1 MKEIIKSLY
10 IEPLCSGD
18 IIHNKYIDI
27 LVKDIAENEFNK
39 IVISEFKGNWKTGH
53 WIFCIYTKDELRR
66 FNVIM
71 RTKVEKTKIK
81 RMANLLNQFCRG
93 THWHALFNK
102 YKINTWTE
110 IFYDYAV
117 KHNEEIFDKSLN
129 EYLTKGE

>member
-10 IEPLCSGD
+10 IEPLCLGD
-18 IIHNKYIDI
+18 IDHNKYIDI

-53 WIFCIYTKDELRR
+53 WIFNLYTKDELRKL
-66 FNVIM
+66 NVIM

-93 THWHALFNK
+93 THWHVLFNK
-102 YKINTWTE
+102 DKINTWTE
-110 IFYDYAV
+110 IFYDYAM
-117 KHNEEIFDKSLN
+117 KHKEETFDKLLN